1 MWPALAAAARAGIAL
16 PSLAS
21 RVGRIHASRVT
32 SLRAAASTSA
42 RSNRDGRSD
51 DEITD
56 LELKG
61 ASVAVRLASHV
72 YKIGDIE
79 PWVRREGFT
88 LMAEGETNCTRW
100 YVCDKSDG
108 ANATT
113 QRWVVVRGAAWNNEN
128 VDRVRLS
135 TQIGKAWPSPL
146 HEGKDAPPV
155 VVHTGVKEMAD
166 EFWPDVSPWIT
177 SLPDGARMCFTGH
190 SLGGSM
196 AMLLMAW
203 SKLRL
208 GMSLGVMEPCWTFG
222 SPPVLASD
230 GSVIGVPDPVKAT
243 GTDAQKA
250 LAFQQAYG
258 ALANRIRAFAA
269 LSLETLD
276 KIAQQKAVDDIARAQ
291 DDAEAKA

>member
-1 MWPALAAAARAGIAL
+1 MWPALAATARAGIAL

-177 SLPDGARMCFTGH
+177 SLPDGARM
-190 SLGGSM
+190 
-196 AMLLMAW
+196 
-203 SKLRL
+203 
-208 GMSLGVMEPCWTFG
+208 
-222 SPPVLASD
+222 
-230 GSVIGVPDPVKAT
+230 
-243 GTDAQKA
+243 
-250 LAFQQAYG
+250 
-258 ALANRIRAFAA
+258 
-269 LSLETLD
+269 LSL
-276 KIAQQKAVDDIARAQ
+276 IHI
-291 DDAEAKA
+291 